1 MKHKHCQCHGKTLKS
16 QKHTSDKEHNK
27 LMMQASNTFPFPK
40 SYRTWEPLCS
50 VWGSNLAVF
59 YNKQVHHALFVT
71 TKQKIADHAL
81 YTL

>member
-1 MKHKHCQCHGKTLKS
+1 MSWQNPES
-16 QKHTSDKEHNK
+16 QKHTSDKEHNN

-40 SYRTWEPLCS
+40 SYRTWEPLSS

-59 YNKQVHHALFVT
+59 YNKQVYHALFVT